1 VTWLFLLI
9 VFVVGFGVG
18 AWRAA
23 APGKSLIRA
32 SCELPILLLLITLG
46 LASFLIYAAARG
58 DSFAGLAAA
67 SVTLIG
73 VALALVSFIGALFG
87 ARFRRAGGR
96 P

>member
-1 VTWLFLLI
+1 MTWLFLLI
-9 VFVVGFGVG
+9 MFVVGFGVG
-18 AWRAA
+18 AWRAG

-46 LASFLIYAAARG
+46 LAGFLIYAAARG

-67 SVTLIG
+67 SVTVIG
-73 VALALVSFIGALFG
+73 VAVALVCFIGALFG